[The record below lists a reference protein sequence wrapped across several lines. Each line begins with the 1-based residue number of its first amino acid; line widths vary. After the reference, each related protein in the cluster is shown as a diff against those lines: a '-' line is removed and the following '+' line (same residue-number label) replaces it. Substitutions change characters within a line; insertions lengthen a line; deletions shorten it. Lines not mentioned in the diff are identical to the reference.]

1 MSRIA
6 EPCGTARRRRNLL
19 NPKWSIRR
27 CRSTLLANLPPKE
40 TLLKDGRVLHHQAAR
55 DVRQGEVQMCATW
68 RAIHSFC
75 LALSVAGL
83 VVKTPAL
90 ADSVPF
96 WGAKAS
102 VPIDTPIN
110 QLKKGEFVWMGEA
123 VSTGPVVMVVSI
135 TEQRAYVYRNG
146 ILIGAT
152 TVSTGRP
159 GHPTPTGVFTVLQ
172 KQKEH
177 RSTIYDGAPMPYMER
192 LTWGGVALHAG
203 GLPGYPESHGC
214 IHLPTEFAQRL
225 FEISPSGM
233 TVVIGTEQTG
243 PEQVAHPG
251 YLAPVKFAGGQP
263 VEPVPIAAAKDEVWQ
278 PELSPSGP
286 VSIVLSQGSQR
297 IVVYRNGIQIGRA
310 RLTVTG
316 DTPLVNGALVLT
328 EGPSVPDPYVPD
340 PTKFR
345 WLRIGVPGHKVEEGT
360 QVDPNAVARIKMP
373 ADFAARL
380 NGILTPGATV
390 FVTNEA
396 LYPTTSGPMVQVV
409 DADPPAKSQPR
420 SR

>member
-1 MSRIA
+1 MAIMGRA
-6 EPCGTARRRRNLL
+6 VHLL
-19 NPKWSIRR
+19 
-27 CRSTLLANLPPKE
+27 
-40 TLLKDGRVLHHQAAR
+40 
-55 DVRQGEVQMCATW
+55 
-68 RAIHSFC
+68 C
-75 LALSVAGL
+75 LVFAVAGGAAL
-83 VVKTPAL
+83 PELAL

-110 QLKKGEFVWMGEA
+110 QLKKGEFLWMGEA
-123 VSTGPVVMVVSI
+123 VTTGPVVMVVSI

-159 GHPTPTGVFTVLQ
+159 GHLTPTGVFTVLQ

-192 LTWGGVALHAG
+192 LTWGGIALHAG

-214 IHLPTEFAQRL
+214 IHLPSEFAQRL
-225 FEISPSGM
+225 FDISPNGM
-233 TVVIGTEQTG
+233 TVVIGTDKTE
-243 PEQVAHPG
+243 PEQVVHPG
-251 YLAPVKFAGGQP
+251 YLAPVKVVGGQP
-263 VEPVPIAAAKDEVWQ
+263 IEPEAFTPAEDESWQ

-286 VSIVLSQGSQR
+286 VSVVLSQASQL
-297 IVVYRNGIQIGRA
+297 IVVYRNGIEIGRA
-310 RLTVTG
+310 RLTVAG
-316 DTPLVNGALVLT
+316 DTPLLNHALVLS
-328 EGPSVPDPYVPD
+328 EGPSTVPDPYVPD

-345 WLRIGVPGHKVEEGT
+345 WLRIGVPGHIGEQGT

-380 NGILTPGATV
+380 NGILTPGATL

-396 LYPTTSGPMVQVV
+396 LYPQTGGPMIQVV
-409 DADPPAKSQPR
+409 DADPPAKSQSTHPHR
-420 SR
+420 S

>member
-1 MSRIA
+1 MSA
-6 EPCGTARRRRNLL
+6 MG
-19 NPKWSIRR
+19 
-27 CRSTLLANLPPKE
+27 
-40 TLLKDGRVLHHQAAR
+40 
-55 DVRQGEVQMCATW
+55 
-68 RAIHSFC
+68 RAIHS
-75 LALSVAGL
+75 LGL
-83 VVKTPAL
+83 VLGVMACVAPQAPAV

-110 QLKKGEFVWMGEA
+110 QLKKGQFLWMGEA
-123 VSTGPVVMVVSI
+123 VTTGPVVMVVSI

-159 GHPTPTGVFTVLQ
+159 GHLTPTGVFTVLQ

-192 LTWGGVALHAG
+192 LTWGGIALHAG

-225 FEISPSGM
+225 FEISPNGM
-233 TVVIGTEQTG
+233 TVVIGTDQTA

-251 YLAPVKFAGGQP
+251 YLAPVRFVGGQP
-263 VEPVPIAAAKDEVWQ
+263 IEPETFAPKEDERWQ

-286 VSIVLSQGSQR
+286 VSIVLSQASR
-297 IVVYRNGIQIGRA
+297 LIVVYRNGIEIGRA

-316 DTPLVNGALVLT
+316 DAPLVNHALVLS
-328 EGPSVPDPYVPD
+328 EGPSSVPDPYVPD
-340 PTKFR
+340 PTKFS
-345 WLRIGVPGHKVEEGT
+345 WLRIGVAGHLGEQGT

-373 ADFAARL
+373 AGFAAL
-380 NGILTPGATV
+380 VNGILTPGATL

-396 LYPTTSGPMVQVV
+396 LYPQTSGPMLQVV
-409 DADPPAKSQPR
+409 DADPPAKSQPAR
-420 SR
+420 SHRS

>member
-1 MSRIA
+1 MSA
-6 EPCGTARRRRNLL
+6 MG
-19 NPKWSIRR
+19 
-27 CRSTLLANLPPKE
+27 
-40 TLLKDGRVLHHQAAR
+40 
-55 DVRQGEVQMCATW
+55 
-68 RAIHSFC
+68 RAIHS
-75 LALSVAGL
+75 LGL
-83 VVKTPAL
+83 VLGVMACVAPQAPAV

-110 QLKKGEFVWMGEA
+110 QLKKGQFLWMGEA
-123 VSTGPVVMVVSI
+123 VTTGPVVMVVSI

-159 GHPTPTGVFTVLQ
+159 GHLTPTGVFTVLQ

-177 RSTIYDGAPMPYMER
+177 RSTIYDGASMPYMER
-192 LTWGGVALHAG
+192 LTWGGIALHAG

-225 FEISPSGM
+225 FDISPNGM
-233 TVVIGTEQTG
+233 TVVIGTDQTA

-251 YLAPVKFAGGQP
+251 YLAPVKFVGGQP
-263 VEPVPIAAAKDEVWQ
+263 IEPETFAPKEDERWQ

-286 VSIVLSQGSQR
+286 VSIVLSQASR
-297 IVVYRNGIQIGRA
+297 LIVVYRNGIEIGRA

-316 DTPLVNGALVLT
+316 DAPLVNHALVLS
-328 EGPSVPDPYVPD
+328 EGPSSVPDPYVPD
-340 PTKFR
+340 PTKFS
-345 WLRIGVPGHKVEEGT
+345 WLRIGVAGHIGEQGT

-373 ADFAARL
+373 AGFAAL
-380 NGILTPGATV
+380 VNGILTPGATL

-396 LYPTTSGPMVQVV
+396 LYPQTSGPMLQVV
-409 DADPPAKSQPR
+409 DADPPAKSQPAR
-420 SR
+420 SHRS